1 MGNTLTKLL
10 RPLAHSRCPGP
21 SGRPPV
27 HPSHCVSLVVG
38 REHPAAPAPLSS
50 PVCRLFNQGR
60 RNSQSGFDI
69 APKRSYP
76 IQLSQRSS
84 LGVRRSVFREN
95 PWKKPR
101 LSPRNSK
108 MFGPSSGTVR
118 IPRPGHRWTLMCLP
132 PAQADVPCRSVP
144 SGHLLHPCLKEDEL
158 RSPGDSSKGLAIEE
172 EDHTE
177 TREQEGQRTA
187 PQSGEDIPSTSTPL
201 ETERMVPSF
210 QCSSDPL
217 KERSL
222 GRCDPGAAG
231 LPGPVSP
238 RPLLPKG
245 LHHQLDEGHQLSS
258 PGSQPGKETSAENPA
273 AISSSSTPP
282 PPTPARCRCSKRKLV
297 MPLPL
302 PLPLLWGGGKL
313 PPSQKLPRVTNPQD
327 TDLEKKTKPKQ
338 DNTIL
343 EEDEIE
349 GTTEG
354 SVAEPLLSCSLSAA
368 QNAGALTQA
377 TVTLPIPASSSTAV
391 ADSSDPHARSPTLS
405 SPVPPP
411 TPTSPDQTPVPTS
424 LLAVPTQSLSP
435 FRFNP
440 LPRVPLP
447 ENSGPPP
454 SLAVPTPLTSHLPTP
469 PSPLTLFSNLTTLR
483 ISHPPLCA

>member
-10 RPLAHSRCPGP
+10 RPLARSRCPGP
-21 SGRPPV
+21 SARPPV
-27 HPSHCVSLVVG
+27 HPSRCVPLVVG

-50 PVCRLFNQGR
+50 PVRRLFNQGR

-69 APKRSYP
+69 APKRNYP
-76 IQLSQRSS
+76 TQLSQCSP
-84 LGVRRSVFREN
+84 LGVRPSVFREH
-95 PWKKPR
+95 PRKKLR

-118 IPRPGHRWTLMCLP
+118 IPHPGHRWTLVCLP
-132 PAQADVPCRSVP
+132 PAQADVPCRPVP

-158 RSPGDSSKGLAIEE
+158 RSPGDRSEGLAIEE

-177 TREQEGQRTA
+177 TREQEGQRRA
-187 PQSGEDIPSTSTPL
+187 PQSSEDIPSTSMPL

-273 AISSSSTPP
+273 AISSSNTPP
-282 PPTPARCRCSKRKLV
+282 PPTPARCRRSKRKLV

-302 PLPLLWGGGKL
+302 PLPLLWGGGEL
-313 PPSQKLPRVTNPQD
+313 PPPQKLPRVASPED
-327 TDLEKKTKPKQ
+327 TDLERKTEPKQ
-338 DNTIL
+338 DDTIL

-354 SVAEPLLSCSLSAA
+354 SVAEPAPSCSLPAA

-377 TVTLPIPASSSTAV
+377 TVTLPIPASSSTTAV
-391 ADSSDPHARSPTLS
+391 ADSSDPHARSSTLS

-411 TPTSPDQTPVPTS
+411 TPTSPDQTPLPTS
-424 LLAVPTQSLSP
+424 PLAAPTQSLSP

-440 LPRVPLP
+440 LPQVSLP

-454 SLAVPTPLTSHLPTP
+454 SLAVPTPLTSYL
-469 PSPLTLFSNLTTLR
+469 LTTFDGV
-483 ISHPPLCA
+483 